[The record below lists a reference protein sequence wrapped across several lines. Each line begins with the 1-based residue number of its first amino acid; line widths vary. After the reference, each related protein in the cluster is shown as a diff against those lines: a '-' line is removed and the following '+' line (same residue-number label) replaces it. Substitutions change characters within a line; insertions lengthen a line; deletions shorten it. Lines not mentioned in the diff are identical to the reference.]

1 MPKGKVCR
9 ITGLSNSGKATI
21 MTALYY
27 EPKKTS
33 DNVVILDG
41 VYYFKVWFVKQIFYN
56 AKGDLRKQILKANS
70 ERYILTIK
78 KRGDIMTL

>member
-9 ITGLSNSGKATI
+9 ITGLSNSGKTTI
-21 MTALYY
+21 GTALYY

-41 VYYFKVWFVKQIFYN
+41 VYYF
-56 AKGDLRKQILKANS
+56 
-70 ERYILTIK
+70 
-78 KRGDIMTL
+78 